1 MIAGRILLFAVAA
14 IGMGLDLAD
23 AAAQPYP
30 NRPIK
35 MIVPFPAGGPPDT
48 LARLVGNDIS
58 SRLGQTVVIDN
69 RPGGGATIGTRVVAN
84 AEPDGYTLLFA
95 STTSLSIG
103 PALFK
108 NLDYDPIRSFAP
120 VAPVSLGVMVV
131 SVNAAVP
138 AKTVAELVA
147 HAKANP
153 GRLHNGAGVA
163 SPPHI
168 AWGLFTLTTGTN
180 IVFVPYRSMVQ
191 AMTDLV
197 SGQIQIMI
205 DGIGSLLPHI
215 RDGKVRAL
223 AVTGERRSPDL
234 PEVPTMIE
242 SGYPEFV
249 LSFWTGVLAPAGTP
263 ASIVDKL
270 NGAIN
275 DGLRSAET
283 RESLARFNVEP
294 NIASP
299 ARFGVFLAAE
309 ALKWAEIVKAT
320 NIKVE

>member
-1 MIAGRILLFAVAA
+1 
-14 IGMGLDLAD
+14 
-23 AAAQPYP
+23 
-30 NRPIK
+30 
-35 MIVPFPAGGPPDT
+35 
-48 LARLVGNDIS
+48 
-58 SRLGQTVVIDN
+58 
-69 RPGGGATIGTRVVAN
+69 
-84 AEPDGYTLLFA
+84 
-95 STTSLSIG
+95 
-103 PALFK
+103 
-108 NLDYDPIRSFAP
+108 
-120 VAPVSLGVMVV
+120 
-131 SVNAAVP
+131 VNAAVP